1 MMMIN
6 IFILAL
12 FWDKRKKGIKKMKH
26 TIKYNGSV
34 ITLRFI
40 RKCKW
45 GNLIESELTPSKEQ
59 KRHFKLGIPTSGEAI
74 RLDTLMCDTRRVK
87 ELVQTLTA
95 IDM

>member
-1 MMMIN
+1 
-6 IFILAL
+6 
-12 FWDKRKKGIKKMKH
+12 MKH

-45 GNLIESELTPSKEQ
+45 GNLIEGELTPSKEQ
-59 KRHFKLGIPTSGEAI
+59 KRYFKLGIPTSGEAI
-74 RLDTLMCDTRRVK
+74 RLDTLMCNTRRVK

-95 IDM
+95 IDGGKATV

>member
-1 MMMIN
+1 
-6 IFILAL
+6 
-12 FWDKRKKGIKKMKH
+12 MKH
-26 TIKYNGSV
+26 TIKYKDSV

-45 GNLIESELTPSKEQ
+45 GNLIEGELTPSKEQ
-59 KRHFKLGIPTSGEAI
+59 KRYFKMGIPTSGI
-74 RLDTLMCDTRRVK
+74 RVKLSTLECDTRSVK